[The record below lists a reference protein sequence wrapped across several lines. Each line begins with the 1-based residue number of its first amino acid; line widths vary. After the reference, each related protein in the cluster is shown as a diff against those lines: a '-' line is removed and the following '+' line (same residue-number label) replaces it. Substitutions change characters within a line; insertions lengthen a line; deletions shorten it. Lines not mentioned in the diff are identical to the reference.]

1 MQLLDESGLT
11 VGSVKQ
17 VWSMRPSGTVLEQDL
32 RAGTAALVGTAV
44 TLVIAHGI
52 PSVPGT
58 AGRMRSAA
66 VSALEAAGYRVLV
79 SSQTVTSGTSGA
91 VLRQGPVG
99 GTRVKPGGT
108 IRLVIANVVRPVVQ
122 APAPSSCTPGY
133 DPCLA
138 PASDYDYD
146 CAGGSGD
153 GPGYTGPVRVTGSD
167 PYQLDADADGDGVAC
182 TS

>member
-1 MQLLDESGLT
+1 M
-11 VGSVKQ
+11 
-17 VWSMRPSGTVLEQDL
+17 
-32 RAGTAALVGTAV
+32 

-58 AGRMRSAA
+58 AGRRRSAA